1 MATPTLL
8 EPPTIISLKPRPH
21 TLKTGRTVGKIGLSH
36 GERNISNIIHITR
49 ILRRLL
55 LDATATTSLALN
67 NQATD
72 RTLALIS
79 SIHIFIEFLFG
90 PAFVAQDVAAGGD
103 LALLSFV
110 RGAWET
116 GDTYLVP
123 ADGTNGFDGGIV
135 GRGMAEDVFA
145 DVGPETFRC
154 IVQSRSGRHLLE
166 CLVTSILTIISPGY
180 LVSRVSLLG
189 SGGASRI
196 RINSRHFVFLLRI
209 SEYLRS

>member
-1 MATPTLL
+1 MTATPTLL
-8 EPPTIISLKPRPH
+8 EPPTIVRLKPRPH
-21 TLKTGRTVGKIGLSH
+21 TLKARRTIWKIRLSH
-36 GERNISNIIHITR
+36 SERHIFNILHITR
-49 ILRRLL
+49 ILRRFL

-72 RTLALIS
+72 RTLALVS
-79 SIHIFIEFLFG
+79 SIHIVIEFLLG
-90 PAFVAQDVAAGGD
+90 PAFVAQDVATGGD
-103 LALLSFV
+103 QALLSFV

-123 ADGTNGFDGGIV
+123 ADGTNGFDGGVV
-135 GRGMAEDVFA
+135 GRGVTEDVFA

-166 CLVTSILTIISPGY
+166 CLVTSILTIISLSC

-189 SGGASRI
+189 SVGAGRI
-196 RINSRHFVFLLRI
+196 RTNSRHFF
-209 SEYLRS
+209 SC